1 MAMSRRQ
8 EREGTKLSEAARFA
22 FSSSGANFAFIK
34 TLCWERGEPRTGA
47 LEQNGN
53 GTKRHAGE
61 SDRATNIQKIN
72 ARTNI
77 IVCVGSILWP
87 CIASKREEES

>member
-1 MAMSRRQ
+1 MSRQ
-8 EREGTKLSEAARFA
+8 EREGTKLSEEARFA
-22 FSSSGANFAFIK
+22 FSSSGANLAFIE

-61 SDRATNIQKIN
+61 SDRATNIQRIN
-72 ARTNI
+72 AQI
-77 IVCVGSILWP
+77 SSF
-87 CIASKREEES
+87 ASGRFCGYVWRQREKRKVDDV